1 MLKSSALLGV
11 CLLAITASPIVSA
24 KKPINMDVPAQLT
37 IEIDQ
42 SVRSTPATTPA
53 PLSHADQV
61 VTPAQAPDAL
71 EAPAQPTDAQAGTAP
86 LVDPYAPTPAA
97 SAQP

>member
-1 MLKSSALLGV
+1 MLKSVTLGV
-11 CLLAITASPIVSA
+11 CVLALTASPLALA

-53 PLSHADQV
+53 PLPEADQV
-61 VTPAQAPDAL
+61 ITPAQAPTAL
-71 EAPAQPTDAQAGTAP
+71 EAPAQPSEAP
-86 LVDPYAPTPAA
+86 MVDPDAPTPAA
-97 SAQP
+97 LTLP